1 VLAAESA
8 HFTMAYTRVGLT
20 PDGSSTYSL
29 PRLVGLRRAA
39 ELMLTNR
46 TLSAREAEQMGLITR
61 VVPDTELGQQS
72 EALVQALAHGATRAF
87 GGVKRLLYS
96 SATASLAEQ
105 MELETEWIA
114 EMARMRDARE
124 GITAF
129 LDKRSPN
136 FTGE

>member
-1 VLAAESA
+1 
-8 HFTMAYTRVGLT
+8 
-20 PDGSSTYSL
+20 
-29 PRLVGLRRAA
+29 
-39 ELMLTNR
+39 
-46 TLSAREAEQMGLITR
+46 MGLITR
-61 VVPDTELGQQS
+61 VVADTELHQQS
-72 EALVQALAHGATRAF
+72 ESLVQALAQGATRAF

-114 EMARMRDARE
+114 EMARMPDARE

-129 LDKRSPN
+129 LDKRTPN